1 MFNNRLLTAQLEERL
16 LNQIAT
22 PLEQIVSGP
31 IEQLRLAV
39 YDSERPT
46 EAKRLIQM
54 ADVCLDR
61 MRSVLDKM
69 IELETYNEVIDT
81 LRTLIEQ
88 QQAIR
93 GETSKQQKQ
102 RARDVL
108 KGL

>member
-1 MFNNRLLTAQLEERL
+1 M
-16 LNQIAT
+16 

-61 MRSVLDKM
+61 MRCVLDKM